1 MISDLFK
8 RRIRGFRVIEVGA
21 FCVLLVLMLVVYL
34 AKTFAGRER
43 TEIAQVERQ
52 IEQEQQRVR
61 LLQAE
66 VAYLEKPERLERL
79 ARQYLGMEPIGAGN
93 EANPNGLIEIAAPET
108 KAPPAPSEAT
118 P

>member
-1 MISDLFK
+1 MIAELFS

-21 FCVLLVLMLVVYL
+21 FGVLLVLVLVVYL

-52 IEQEQQRVR
+52 IAQEKTRVR

-66 VAYLEKPERLERL
+66 VAYLEQPERLERL
-79 ARQYLGMEPIGAGN
+79 SRQYLGMGPVKADAETDPDK
-93 EANPNGLIEIAAPET
+93 LVVIAAREM
-108 KAPPAPSEAT
+108 APQKISAEVAP
-118 P
+118 